1 MKLVKYIAKTDSESE
16 LIEYPYTV
24 AQLKKENPR
33 VSFPSLITQEV
44 LTSFNCFI
52 VKEARP
58 SVVYDET
65 AYDLVSG
72 VSLIDETWI
81 EKWSLHEVDEEEKAV
96 RIEYKLLKLDYRG
109 FWKAFTRTSSYMALR
124 AAASTDLT
132 VNVLATELISVFAD
146 AKAGNLDAEA
156 MRTGIDET
164 LFVLKSIDKNLA
176 ADAEKLLTSY
186 DISFTLKAQGEG

>member
-72 VSLIDETWI
+72 VSLIDETWT
-81 EKWSLHEVDEEEKAV
+81 EKWSLREVDEEEKVV
-96 RIEYKLLKLDYRG
+96 RIESKLLKLDYRG

-132 VNVLATELISVFAD
+132 INVLATELISVFAD

-156 MRTGIDET
+156 METGVDQTLSALRVIDQMLATET
-164 LFVLKSIDKNLA
+164 
-176 ADAEKLLTSY
+176 EELLSNY
-186 DISFTLKAQGEG
+186 KISFTAV

>member
-1 MKLVKYIAKTDSESE
+1 MKLVKYIPETDAEAE
-16 LIEYPYTV
+16 LIEYPYSL

-33 VSFPSLITQEV
+33 VSFPSIITQEV

-52 VKEARP
+52 IKESKP

-72 VSLIDETWI
+72 VGLINDEWT
-81 EKWSLHEVDEEEKAV
+81 EQWSLREVDEEEKAV

-164 LFVLKSIDKNLA
+164 LSVLKSIDKNLA

-186 DISFTLKAQGEG
+186 GITFTHKVE